1 MNLFAEYSDKELE
14 LAVDYLDR
22 KINEIQLNFLLVQNK
37 IEPER
42 IDKLI
47 NSLRGGYNK
56 FYTYEICFLILLAC
70 FLIILIASKNLFI

>member
-47 NSLRGGYNK
+47 NSL
-56 FYTYEICFLILLAC
+56 ILYL
-70 FLIILIASKNLFI
+70 